1 MRGRRRLHRL
11 LSLAAALLATAG
23 AAAAATDPRPK
34 LFGTNE
40 FRSTNLK
47 PFPKWTEML
56 TRHLE
61 EERRGDTPCT
71 PGLFNRCPVQRWL
84 QFVEAQRGK
93 PRPEQLDAV
102 NRELNL
108 HRYVLDIVNWGIA
121 DYWATPRE
129 FAIKDGD
136 CEDFAIAKY
145 VSLKL
150 LGWSDDDLRI
160 VVLHD
165 SNLNADHAVL
175 AAYVD
180 GRAMILDNQT
190 RQVLPSEAIRH
201 YQPYYSINETGWWL
215 HRP

>member
-1 MRGRRRLHRL
+1 
-11 LSLAAALLATAG
+11 
-23 AAAAATDPRPK
+23 
-34 LFGTNE
+34 
-40 FRSTNLK
+40 
-47 PFPKWTEML
+47 
-56 TRHLE
+56 
-61 EERRGDTPCT
+61 
-71 PGLFNRCPVQRWL
+71 
-84 QFVEAQRGK
+84 
-93 PRPEQLDAV
+93 
-102 NRELNL
+102 
-108 HRYVLDIVNWGIA
+108 VLDIVNWGIA